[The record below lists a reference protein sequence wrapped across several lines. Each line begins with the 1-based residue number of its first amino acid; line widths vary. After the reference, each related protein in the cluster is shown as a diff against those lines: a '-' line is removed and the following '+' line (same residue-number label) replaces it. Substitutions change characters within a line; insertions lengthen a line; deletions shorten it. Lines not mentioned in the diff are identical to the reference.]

1 MCSQGSVE
9 KREASAELGN
19 ACQSDTTVL
28 LSEESCC
35 SCPQLLLL
43 LSLVAAAAAL
53 FLAAMKA
60 RNDSNMGKCFQNRQF
75 ILVRICASDDHLQ
88 KNDL

>member
-1 MCSQGSVE
+1 MRV
-9 KREASAELGN
+9 KVIR
-19 ACQSDTTVL
+19 L

-35 SCPQLLLL
+35 LCPQLLLL
-43 LSLVAAAAAL
+43 FSLVAATAAL

-60 RNDSNMGKCFQNRQF
+60 RNDSNMGKGCQNRQF
-75 ILVRICASDDHLQ
+75 ILVRICVSDDHLQ